1 MPTLLELIRDTNT
14 NEALAMIQTGNFNP
28 EQVDNN
34 GYTALMLACEKK
46 MPDVAMALIQ
56 TGQSKPEQVN
66 IMGNTA
72 LIHACINRMTNVA
85 LALIQTG
92 QSKPEH
98 VNNNGMTALIWACNA
113 NMPEVAMALIQ
124 TGQSKPEQVN
134 KDGITA
140 LILACQNNMPEVA
153 MALIQTGQSK
163 PEQVNKIENTALIL
177 ACYNK
182 LSEVAI
188 ALIQT
193 GQSKPEQVNAFKDTA
208 LIWACNNKMSEVAMS
223 LIQTG
228 QSKPEH
234 VNKDGNTA
242 LILACKNKM
251 SEVAMALIQTGQS
264 NPGHGNRASHT
275 ALMIACQNEMSDVA
289 LALIQTGQSNHEH
302 LNYKALQIAE
312 NNNMN
317 EVVAE
322 ILKLKNPVIDNKFYI
337 DTTKEGFDS
346 IHQETII
353 IQEYLKYANNL
364 CFKVGPQCF
373 LINRDDLKRQLDDKQ
388 FHKFECKQ
396 AGNSSQYILDN
407 NIKRDIRYF
416 ISTVLFGMRF
426 LVKMDDLKNIMD
438 NSSKL
443 YTNLY
448 SVMPTGQILPAII
461 SQEFID
467 GGGGMS
473 ADHCQTRKEIEV
485 YKIVVAYPLPCP
497 LSEQAREQVSVSAI
511 EQEESINILYKNNTY
526 KLPINMNTLIGELKT
541 QLLNTL
547 LEKGVISS
555 INQNVKFL
563 FGGKVY
569 MDNAIPISQITNP
582 PFGKTLNAMINPIQ
596 GGTKKHKHPKNHKHK
611 TKKQK
616 RNTKKQKRKYTKKHK
631 KHK

>member
-1 MPTLLELIRDTNT
+1 MNSVIELIKKQKKED
-14 NEALAMIQTGNFNP
+14 AL
-28 EQVDNN
+28 
-34 GYTALMLACEKK
+34 
-46 MPDVAMALIQ
+46 ALIQ
-56 TGQSKPEQVN
+56 TGQSKPEQVDKN
-66 IMGNTA
+66 NRITA
-72 LIHACINRMTNVA
+72 LILACQNKMSNVA

-92 QSKPEH
+92 QSKPEQ
-98 VNNNGMTALIWACNA
+98 VNSVGNTALILACYNEI
-113 NMPEVAMALIQ
+113 PEVAMALIQ

-134 KDGITA
+134 K
-140 LILACQNNMPEVA
+140 
-153 MALIQTGQSK
+153 
-163 PEQVNKIENTALIL
+163 
-177 ACYNK
+177 
-182 LSEVAI
+182 
-188 ALIQT
+188 
-193 GQSKPEQVNAFKDTA
+193 F
-208 LIWACNNKMSEVAMS
+208 
-223 LIQTG
+223 
-228 QSKPEH
+228 
-234 VNKDGNTA
+234 GNTA
-242 LILACKNKM
+242 L
-251 SEVAMALIQTGQS
+251 QF
-264 NPGHGNRASHT
+264 
-275 ALMIACQNEMSDVA
+275 
-289 LALIQTGQSNHEH
+289 
-302 LNYKALQIAE
+302 AE

-346 IHQETII
+346 IHQENII

-373 LINRDDLKRQLDDKQ
+373 LINRDDLKRQLDVKE

-396 AGNSSQYILDN
+396 AGNSSEYILDN

-443 YTNLY
+443 YGNLY
-448 SVMPTGQILPAII
+448 SVIPTGQILPAII

-467 GGGGMS
+467 GGGGMG
-473 ADHCQTRKEIEV
+473 ADHCQTGKEIEV
-485 YKIVVAYPLPCP
+485 YKIVTAYPLPCP

-582 PFGKTLNAMINPIQ
+582 PFGKTLNAMISPIQ
-596 GGTKKHKHPKNHKHK
+596 GGTKKHKHTKNHKHK
-611 TKKQK
+611 
-616 RNTKKQKRKYTKKHK
+616 TKKQKRKYTKKHK
-631 KHK
+631 

>member
-28 EQVDNN
+28 EQVDTN
-34 GYTALMLACEKK
+34 GNTALFYACDKKMPDVAMALIQTGQSRPEQVNKYGTTALIYACDTK

-66 IMGNTA
+66 KKGITA
-72 LIHACINRMTNVA
+72 LILACYKK
-85 LALIQTG
+85 L
-92 QSKPEH
+92 S
-98 VNNNGMTALIWACNA
+98 
-113 NMPEVAMALIQ
+113 EVAMALIQ
-124 TGQSKPEQVN
+124 TGQSKPEQVDN
-134 KDGITA
+134 NGNTA
-140 LILACQNNMPEVA
+140 LIFACQNNMPNVA
-153 MALIQTGQSK
+153 LALIQTGQSK
-163 PEQVNKIENTALIL
+163 PEQV
-177 ACYNK
+177 
-182 LSEVAI
+182 
-188 ALIQT
+188 
-193 GQSKPEQVNAFKDTA
+193 D
-208 LIWACNNKMSEVAMS
+208 NN
-223 LIQTG
+223 
-228 QSKPEH
+228 
-234 VNKDGNTA
+234 GNTA
-242 LILACKNKM
+242 L
-251 SEVAMALIQTGQS
+251 QF
-264 NPGHGNRASHT
+264 
-275 ALMIACQNEMSDVA
+275 
-289 LALIQTGQSNHEH
+289 
-302 LNYKALQIAE
+302 AE

-388 FHKFECKQ
+388 FHRFECKQ
-396 AGNSSQYILDN
+396 AGDSSQYILDN
-407 NIKRDIRYF
+407 NIKRDIRYL
-416 ISTVLFGMRF
+416 ITSSLFGMRF
-426 LVKMDDLKNIMD
+426 LIKLDDLKNITD

-448 SVMPTGQILPAII
+448 SVIPTGQILPAII

-467 GGGGMS
+467 GGGGIG
-473 ADHCQTRKEIEV
+473 ADHCQTGKEIEV
-485 YKIVVAYPLPCP
+485 YKIVAAYPLPCP
-497 LSEQAREQVSVSAI
+497 LSEQSREQVSVSAI

-526 KLPINMNTLIGELKT
+526 KLPINMNTLIGEIKT

-582 PFGKTLNAMINPIQ
+582 PFGKSLNAMISPIQ
-596 GGTKKHKHPKNHKHK
+596 GGTKKRKYTKNHKHK
-611 TKKQK
+611 
-616 RNTKKQKRKYTKKHK
+616 TKKQKRKYTKKHK
-631 KHK
+631 KQK